1 MEILSDFLPA
11 FGSRPVA
18 AGETGVWLWRSYPNA
33 AALQELPGQDQARV
47 SRLVSS
53 QKQDALAA
61 SLVERRCLL
70 SRLLDC
76 DLHTLSIAHDEAG
89 RPHLPDHPDT
99 AISFSDSEGWN
110 ALALSRTGLIGID
123 LERLRELAWEPML
136 PMLASESEASLIQ
149 ASVNGHGS
157 TEPFFRCWTAKE
169 AILKAA
175 GTGLKGGAPRVSLP
189 AVYINAR
196 SDAFELMH
204 DGLSLEV
211 ETVMAGQVILTR
223 AMQV

>member
-11 FGSRPVA
+11 FGSRAVA
-18 AGETGVWLWRSYPNA
+18 AGETGVWFWRSHPNA
-33 AALQELPGQDQARV
+33 AGLAELSQQEQVRV
-47 SRLVSS
+47 RRLISS

-61 SLVERRCLL
+61 SLRERRYLL
-70 SRLLDC
+70 SRLLEC
-76 DLHTLSIAHDEAG
+76 DARTLAISHDEAG
-89 RPHLPDHPDT
+89 RPYLPNYPD
-99 AISFSDSEGWN
+99 ANISFSDSEGWN
-110 ALALSRTGLIGID
+110 ALALSRTGVIGID
-123 LERLRELAWEPML
+123 VEQLRELAWEPML
-136 PMLASESEASLIQ
+136 PMLAAEGEAPLIHT
-149 ASVNGHGS
+149 SVNGHGS

-189 AVYINAR
+189 AVYIDAR
-196 SDAFELMH
+196 SDAFKLMH

-223 AMQV
+223 ATQI

>member
-11 FGSRPVA
+11 FGSRDAA
-18 AGETGVWLWRSYPNA
+18 AGEAGVWFWRSYPNA
-33 AALQELPGQDQARV
+33 AALQELSGQDQARV

-61 SLVERRCLL
+61 SLVERRRLL

-76 DLHTLSIAHDEAG
+76 DIRTLSIAHDEAG
-89 RPHLPDHPDT
+89 RPCLPDHQDT

-110 ALALSRTGLIGID
+110 ALALSRTGVIGID
-123 LERLRELAWEPML
+123 LEQLRELAWEPML
-136 PMLASESEASLIQ
+136 PMLASEGEAPAIRD
-149 ASVNGHGS
+149 SVNGRGS

-175 GTGLKGGAPRVSLP
+175 GTGLKGGAPRILLP
-189 AVYINAR
+189 AGYIEAR